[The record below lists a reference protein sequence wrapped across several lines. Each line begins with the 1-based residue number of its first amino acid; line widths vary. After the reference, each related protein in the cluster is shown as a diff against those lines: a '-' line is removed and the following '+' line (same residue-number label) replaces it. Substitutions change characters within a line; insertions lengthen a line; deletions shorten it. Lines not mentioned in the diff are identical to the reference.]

1 MKKSSLF
8 VALCCVVTV
17 VMLTQCVCGEKK
29 PSPAQTVSAR
39 GIISD
44 RNGLVLVSNDT
55 SYVYDSAR
63 AVIIRNYP
71 NPVAAQLLGYVEYAT
86 PADLADDNSYVE
98 GDIIGKAGIERYYDR
113 WLRGKD
119 GMPGKNLTLTIDYEL
134 QKLGEDLMEG
144 KIGSIV
150 AIEPSSGEVLCMVS
164 SPTYN
169 PQLLVGHRE
178 KANKRT
184 LLQDSLKPLLN
195 RSIMGQY
202 SPGGVFKAAQGLV
215 YLSVSIISPQTQY
228 PCERGFTHDGLSIGC
243 HGHPTPFTLVDALRT
258 SCNGYFCRAHLD
270 MMNHKKFR
278 TVQDALE
285 KWRDDI
291 TSLGFGNHLGIDLP
305 NEKRGL
311 IPNADF
317 YDKAYRDQWS
327 GLTILSNAIGQGEI
341 LCTPLQLAN
350 LSATIANRGHY
361 YSPHVVKEIQEESIN
376 KKYKL
381 QRLTQVSRDA
391 YDVVIH
397 GMRQS
402 VLFGTCRT
410 LSRLP
415 IEVCGVSGMASYK
428 EYNHS
433 VFIGFA
439 PVEDPK
445 IAIAVYVENGGWGAK
460 YAAPIGGYI
469 LEKYLNG
476 ELSEASMKKV
486 KQIKEQHIGY
496 EK

>member
-1 MKKSSLF
+1 MQKKIFLIATCSV
-8 VALCCVVTV
+8 VAVVL
-17 VMLTQCVCGEKK
+17 LTQCVNGEKK
-29 PSPAQTVSAR
+29 PSPTQVVSAR

-44 RNGLVLVSNDT
+44 REGVVLVSNDT
-55 SYVYDSAR
+55 SYVSDSVG
-63 AVIIRNYP
+63 AVIIRSYP
-71 NPVAAQLLGYVEYAT
+71 NPVAAQLLGYVENAT
-86 PADLADDNSYVE
+86 PADLVDDDTYVV
-98 GDIIGKAGIERYYDR
+98 GDIIGKAGVERYYDK

-119 GMPGKNLTLTIDYEL
+119 GMLGKNLTLTIDYEL
-134 QKLGEDLMEG
+134 QKLGEELMEG
-144 KIGSIV
+144 KTGSIV

-178 KANKRT
+178 KTNKRT

-202 SPGGVFKAAQGLV
+202 SPGGVFKASQGLV
-215 YLSVSIISPQTQY
+215 YLSESIISPQTQY
-228 PCERGFTHDGLSIGC
+228 PCERGFTHNGLSIGC
-243 HGHPTPFTLVDALRT
+243 HGHPSPLTLVDALRT
-258 SCNGYFCRAHLD
+258 SCNGYFCHAHLD
-270 MMNHKKFR
+270 MMNHEKFR
-278 TVQDALE
+278 TVQNALE
-285 KWRDDI
+285 KWREDI
-291 TSLGFGNHLGIDLP
+291 ASLGFGNHLGIDLP

-317 YDKAYRDQWS
+317 YDKAYRGQWS

-361 YSPHVVKEIQEESIN
+361 YSPHVVREIQGESIN

-381 QRLTQVSRDA
+381 QRITQVSRYA

-402 VLFGTCRT
+402 VLCGTCRA

-415 IEVCGVSGMASYK
+415 IEACGVSGMASYK

-476 ELSEASMKKV
+476 ELSEASKEKV

>member
-29 PSPAQTVSAR
+29 TPSARTVSAR

-71 NPVAAQLLGYVEYAT
+71 NPVAAQLLGYVENAT
-86 PADLADDNSYVE
+86 SADLADDASYVE
-98 GDIIGKAGIERYYDR
+98 GDIIGKTGVEKYYDK

-134 QKLGEDLMEG
+134 QKLGEKLMEG

-243 HGHPTPFTLVDALRT
+243 HGHPTPLTLVDALRT

-305 NEKRGL
+305 HEKRGL